1 MKNKLYIFYFLFL
14 LHSSLFAEEVSI
26 QSKNISLDKKN
37 EVSIFEGEVI
47 IVTESKNILKS
58 DYAEYNKRNGLI
70 KLKGNISLIDN
81 KKCN

>member
-37 EVSIFEGEVI
+37 KISIFEGEVI
-47 IVTESKNILKS
+47 IVTESKIF
-58 DYAEYNKRNGLI
+58 
-70 KLKGNISLIDN
+70 
-81 KKCN
+81 

>member
-47 IVTESKNILKS
+47 IVTESKNILKVIMQ
-58 DYAEYNKRNGLI
+58 NIIKKRFN
-70 KLKGNISLIDN
+70 
-81 KKCN
+81 